1 MVSVEFD
8 KLLRLVQRQQNVS
21 EPVPSFFIRQLST
34 LETALNSAIA
44 KEKESKK
51 KMNATNA
58 RALNGM
64 KQKVKKTV
72 KDFEKEV
79 KDFREVSHS
88 SLSSKV

>member
-1 MVSVEFD
+1 VS
-8 KLLRLVQRQQNVS
+8 
-21 EPVPSFFIRQLST
+21 
-34 LETALNSAIA
+34 LEGALNLAIA

-51 KMNATNA
+51 KMNASNA

-79 KDFREVSHS
+79 KAFQEVCVEVSVHPLFKLTLPQGPRQVRRGLPGS
-88 SLSSKV
+88 YCCT